1 MKPTAI
7 DSVEIAIE
15 YFRNVMRIPVSQLLP
30 FLTLIV
36 LFAYFFYNNGNKKP
50 NSSQK
55 AELDDFFWR
64 CSLGGRYSSSVESRL
79 AQDVSRIELIL
90 NDKSPSYD
98 WGIDY
103 SPNFLV
109 EKGRFNT
116 STSFTKAILCI
127 MAYQIPLSFGD
138 NGIVNINNDW
148 LKQANSKNY
157 HHFFPRAFLKKAGI
171 SDDDANN
178 IVNITIVDDYLN
190 KQEIG
195 AKPPSKYMDK
205 FRDGNPDLVQ
215 TMKTHLIGD
224 LEKFGILDDDY
235 ETFIRERAKAIS
247 KQLKKKILKRRV
259 G

>member
-1 MKPTAI
+1 
-7 DSVEIAIE
+7 
-15 YFRNVMRIPVSQLLP
+15 
-30 FLTLIV
+30 
-36 LFAYFFYNNGNKKP
+36 
-50 NSSQK
+50 
-55 AELDDFFWR
+55 
-64 CSLGGRYSSSVESRL
+64 
-79 AQDVSRIELIL
+79 
-90 NDKSPSYD
+90 
-98 WGIDY
+98 
-103 SPNFLV
+103 
-109 EKGRFNT
+109 
-116 STSFTKAILCI
+116 